1 MDSKIKNHIFIG
13 FHHIIFTIVCVIIIG
28 PLLIVFIS
36 SFKNSVQL
44 TQQHIFSMPNPL
56 VLENYVEVIQK
67 GNALVAFKNSFLLV
81 IFTITINTF
90 LGSMVAYSLSR
101 FEFKLKNVYF
111 AIFSVA
117 MLLPSFIMEITRFGI
132 ISSLGVYNTLAAPIL
147 IYISTDLLQ
156 IYIYKQYMD
165 QIPFSVDES
174 AIIDGASFFRVYF
187 NIILPLILPA
197 IATLSILKSITVL
210 NDMFTPYLYMP
221 SPENATLTT
230 MLMNYF
236 GRTSDWAKLSAGI
249 VVVMLPN
256 LIIYL
261 LFRKKILSGVTAGAV
276 KE

>member
-1 MDSKIKNHIFIG
+1 MNSKTKNHIFIG
-13 FHHIIFTIVCVIIIG
+13 FHHIIFIIICIIIIG
-28 PLLIVFIS
+28 PLLIVFLS
-36 SFKNSVQL
+36 SFKNSAQL
-44 TQQHIFSMPNPL
+44 TGQHILSMPNPL
-56 VLENYVEVIQK
+56 VLENYVEVIKK
-67 GNALVAFKNSFLLV
+67 GNALIAFKNSFLLV
-81 IFTITINTF
+81 IITITLNTF

-165 QIPFSVDES
+165 QIPFSIDES
-174 AIIDGASFFRVYF
+174 AIMDGATYFRVYF

-197 IATLSILKSITVL
+197 IATLSILKSVTVL

-249 VVVMLPN
+249 VVVMIPN